1 MLPLTRQLFRERKMF
16 PERRIEYNPTKS
28 NQMKKPNSSRYGLQP
43 LSLLV
48 ILIAGLAFMNESIR
62 HELLDTQNPKIK
74 KKEDRLS
81 GSGKQMS
88 MWWWGRA
95 YPEPDNINDK
105 YMAAWDHAVKM
116 KEYNTAERFG
126 NPGAKLTLGA
136 WNSIGPKTL
145 GGRML
150 SLAINP
156 VRHKTLFAGSASGGI
171 WKSYTG
177 GVGLNAWQPVETGLP
192 VLGVPSIAYHPSD
205 SNIIYAGTGE
215 VYRVDSTSGTPNPG
229 NTGYNVWKTR
239 GTYGVGLLRSTDA
252 GQTWTQVFTRSM
264 SQLFGIQ
271 KILIHPT
278 NSNWVMIAA
287 TDGLYRYDNST
298 GTTTKLYSITYVS
311 DVYVNPSDPTQVVIA
326 VGNLGNTLKG
336 IYRSTNSGT
345 SFTKITAGL
354 PASFQGY
361 ISFDVHASSNT
372 LYASIGVSSSS
383 TTELYRSTDQGVNW
397 SAITNTGHGQWQYWF
412 AHACAVDPNNVNR
425 VFVLGAQTK
434 KRMSISGTAG
444 TASTIAGGSAS
455 MNSYIALGG
464 QEGGSSYLHDDIH
477 DLEYV
482 PGRSDSLYFLT
493 DGGIFLTLNAN
504 NASAAGITFQS
515 CNSGLTTAQ
524 FFGPVGQSSTD
535 ANFFLGGLQDNNT
548 AVYNGAT
555 GLWKRSIGGDGGP
568 AQVKPD
574 NDNIVL
580 ASRDARQVYRSSNKM
595 STTPGSVT
603 NYWGSVAD
611 SRTGFMAPLAWSPSN
626 TNVVYLASDNLHKST
641 DAGATFSNNAYGT
654 AANYIEAYRKPAIAM
669 AVAPNNENVVYVS
682 TSPFAQYDNDVDNVY
697 YNAPANFMKTTTGNT
712 PFSSVYGTG
721 LPTPNRYILD
731 IAVHPTNSNIVWV
744 SLGGYGT
751 GHIFRSTDGG
761 ATWEDRSGSG
771 ITGLPDVPTG
781 AVLIDPDNTNII
793 YAGNDLGVY
802 ISTNAGATWYD
813 FNDGLWDA
821 TQIMDLVF
829 APGNLLRAATHGK
842 GVFETIK
849 YSGVL
854 PVVVNEFTGV
864 TRNTFNELTWK
875 VSLENGLSRYELE
888 RSSDGINFRTIN
900 TVTPMGGTGDITY
913 TKQDPLGGVQDF
925 TYYYR
930 LKMVNIDGTY
940 EYSSV
945 VLLRKNM
952 KEEVA
957 VAGNPF
963 ASSFVFRYNFPEKRS
978 LELNLFDVQGKRVHR
993 EQFTTMAG
1001 SGNIT
1006 IGQLDRLSSGTY
1018 LLVVTDNRKKWE
1030 FKLVKN

>member
-1 MLPLTRQLFRERKMF
+1 MKNQL
-16 PERRIEYNPTKS
+16 
-28 NQMKKPNSSRYGLQP
+28 SSRTGL
-43 LSLLV
+43 LYLLLFV
-48 ILIAGLAFMNESIR
+48 AAVAGMSYLNEEIR
-62 HELLDTQNPKIK
+62 QAQQDTSNPKVS

-81 GSGKQMS
+81 GSGKQLS
-88 MWWWGRA
+88 IWWWGRA
-95 YPEPDNINDK
+95 YPEPDNLNDK

-116 KEYNTAERFG
+116 KEYNTAARFG
-126 NPGAKLTLGA
+126 NPNARLNLGA

-156 VRHKTLFAGSASGGI
+156 VRHATLFAGSASGGI

-177 GVGLNAWQPVETGLP
+177 GVGLNAWQPVVTGLP
-192 VLGVPSIAYHPSD
+192 VLGVPSIAYHPAD
-205 SNIIYAGTGE
+205 TNIIYAGTGE

-252 GQTWTQVFTRSM
+252 GQTWSQVFTRSM

-271 KILIHPT
+271 KIIMHPT
-278 NSNWVMIAA
+278 NSDWVMIAA

-298 GTTTKLYSITYVS
+298 GITTKLYNITYVS
-311 DVYVNPSDPTQVVIA
+311 DVYVNPSNANQVVIA

-336 IYRSTNSGT
+336 IYRSTNGGT
-345 SFTKITAGL
+345 TFTKITSGL

-361 ISFDVHASSNT
+361 ISFDVHTSSNT
-372 LYASIGVSSSS
+372 LFASIGVSSSS
-383 TTELYRSTDQGVNW
+383 STELYRSTDQGATW
-397 SAITNTGHGQWQYWF
+397 SGITNTGHSQWQYWF

-434 KRMSISGTAG
+434 KRMNISGTSG

-455 MNSYIALGG
+455 MNTYIALGG
-464 QEGGSSYLHDDIH
+464 QEGTNKYVHDDIH
-477 DLEYV
+477 DIEYL
-482 PGRSDSLYFLT
+482 PGRSDSMYILS

-504 NASAAGITFQS
+504 TATASNITFQS

-524 FFGPVGQSSTD
+524 FFGPVGQSTTD
-535 ANFFLGGLQDNNT
+535 ANFVLGGLQDNNT

-580 ASRDARQVYRSSNKM
+580 ASRDARQVYRSTNKM

-603 NYWGSVAD
+603 TYWGSVAD

-641 DAGATFSNNAYGT
+641 DAGASFSSNVYT
-654 AANYIEAYRKPAIAM
+654 SAANYIEAYRKPAIAM

-682 TSPFAQYDNDVDNVY
+682 TSPFAQYDNDVDNIY

-712 PFSSVYGTG
+712 PFSSVYNTG

-751 GHIFRSTDGG
+751 GHVFRSTDGG
-761 ATWEDRSGSG
+761 ANWEDRSGSG
-771 ITGLPDVPTG
+771 ATGLPDVPTG
-781 AVLIDPDNTNII
+781 AILIDPDNTNII

-829 APGNLLRAATHGK
+829 APGNLIRAATHGK
-842 GVFETIK
+842 GMFETIK

-854 PVVVNEFTGV
+854 PVVLNEFTGV
-864 TRNTFNELTWK
+864 NKGTYNELTWK
-875 VSLENGLSRYELE
+875 VSLENSLNRYELE
-888 RSSDGINFRTIN
+888 RSTDGINYQTIN
-900 TVTPMGGTGDITY
+900 TVLPAGGTGDNTY
-913 TKQDPLGGVQDF
+913 SRNDQLGTLQEF
-925 TYYYR
+925 TFYYR
-930 LKMVNIDGTY
+930 LKMVNTDGSY

-945 VLLRKNM
+945 VFLRKSM

-963 ASSFVFRYNFPEKRS
+963 STSFVFRYNFPDKRS
-978 LELNLFDVQGKRVHR
+978 LSLRLYDMQGKLIR
-993 EQFTTMAG
+993 QQALNTTAG

-1006 IGQLDRLSSGTY
+1006 IDQLGPLAKGTY
-1018 LLVVTDNRKKWE
+1018 MLAVTDNRKKWN